1 MQLKG
6 SVAVVTGASSGIGEA
21 VAVALAQRG
30 AKVVLA
36 ARRKE
41 RLDVLADRIE
51 RAGGTARAVHCDV
64 TDREQLTSVPA
75 VVKEAFGPGD
85 ILVNNAGVPG
95 GGTFADLTYQQI
107 EAIIQVNVLGV
118 MSEPGRSSPGC

>member
-1 MQLKG
+1 MPALSRGYASGVKRSSTTAETPGVHFDNVHPSQRRGACDAQLKG

-21 VAVALAQRG
+21 VAVGARAAG

-51 RAGGTARAVHCDV
+51 RAGGTALAV
-64 TDREQLTSVPA
+64 RLLT
-75 VVKEAFGPGD
+75 
-85 ILVNNAGVPG
+85 
-95 GGTFADLTYQQI
+95 
-107 EAIIQVNVLGV
+107 
-118 MSEPGRSSPGC
+118 